1 MLVNVR
7 IRNEEVDDLVA
18 TVNHLMVFQ
27 VGSGA
32 VGAFHM
38 QIGHQTIITQSH

>member
-18 TVNHLMVFQ
+18 TVNYLMVFQ
-27 VGSGA
+27 TEFEPI
-32 VGAFHM
+32 GAFHM
-38 QIGHQTIITQSH
+38 QIRHRTIITQSD